1 MSAET
6 LASDT
11 VSLNENNGGKS
22 RRRKKMRLFHR
33 HRDGLAACQTARR
46 LLSQLLGWRCQKID
60 KNKSSNSSITVTPHE
75 ELLLLL
81 F

>member
-11 VSLNENNGGKS
+11 LGLHENNGEKS
-22 RRRKKMRLFHR
+22 RHINKMWLFHR

-46 LLSQLLGWRCQKID
+46 LLSQLLALEVPENR
-60 KNKSSNSSITVTPHE
+60 
-75 ELLLLL
+75 
-81 F
+81 